1 MLLYFVRHGET
12 YNNIEAVFPLD
23 NTELTEKGKKE
34 AFDTG
39 RYLKGIKFDAVFSS
53 PILRVLATLKI
64 MGIDQYKTD
73 PLLKDVDTG
82 DLAGRKISAVTAK
95 DPEWYATFQDGVE
108 NRYNVEKF
116 SSVKRRVVEF
126 TSSIG
131 ADNYKNVLIA
141 THLEPIRA
149 MFSIATLTE
158 GLPLTK
164 LEIGNCSISIF
175 SLNENRIELKGFNYL
190 EVWNFYEKA
199 RLRMFM
205 MMAIV

>member
-12 YNNIEAVFPLD
+12 YNNIEAVFPLN

-34 AFDTG
+34 ALDTG
-39 RYLKGIKFDAVFSS
+39 RYLKRVKFDAIFSS
-53 PILRVLATLKI
+53 PISRVQDTLKI
-64 MGIDQYKTD
+64 MGFDKYATD
-73 PLLKDVDTG
+73 PLLKDVETG
-82 DLAGRKISAVTAK
+82 DLAGRKITEVTAK

-126 TSSIG
+126 TSSIE
-131 ADNYKNVLIA
+131 ANNYKNVLIA

-175 SLNENRIELKGFNYL
+175 SLNDKRIELKGFNWYPL
-190 EVWNFYEKA
+190 ENYKDSKNKSFN
-199 RLRMFM
+199 
-205 MMAIV
+205 